1 MPPWVSLILFLLVVG
16 FLGWVVTVLQMEETI
31 RKIVVGVIVFLV
43 VVAVVLFV
51 LHLFGF
57 AKAVALF

>member
-1 MPPWVSLILFLLVVG
+1 MPPWVQLILFLLVIG

-31 RKIVVGVIVFLV
+31 RKVVVGIIVFIA
-43 VVAVVLFV
+43 VVAAVLFV

>member
-1 MPPWVSLILFLLVVG
+1 MPPWVQLILFLLVIG

-31 RKIVVGVIVFLV
+31 RKIVVGVIVFIT
-43 VVAVVLFV
+43 VVAVFLFV